1 MMGRTRWTQGR
12 MAAAFLLTA
21 GAALVAGLVWRELRK
36 AHLGAEQIVYPPL
49 DTLKPVSGDLWIV
62 DSGPVRPF
70 GLSLPVRMTVVRL
83 LEGDI
88 LVYSPT
94 RLTAELSREL
104 AALGPVRHLVAPSIG
119 HWTFLEDWQQAYPE
133 ATTWAVPGL
142 RHRPQV
148 RRARLR
154 IDHDL
159 HSNPADVWAES
170 LDQGLLSG
178 GGFEEVYLYHRPS
191 RTLIL
196 ADLVQNLEPAR
207 LPPLSRLMMNLVR
220 STSGETPLH
229 VRLALKLGRDRA
241 APALRKMLALEPE
254 RVVFAHGL
262 WFENRG
268 AERLRTAVAK
278 LARDLGEAPEPR
290 KTPMGG

>member
-1 MMGRTRWTQGR
+1 MVRRTRWTEGR

-21 GAALVAGLVWRELRK
+21 SAGLVAGLVWRERRK
-36 AHLGAEQIVYPPL
+36 ARLGTEQIGYPPL
-49 DTLKPVSGDLWIV
+49 DTLKPVCGDLWVV
-62 DSGPVRPF
+62 DSGPVRPL

-104 AALGPVRHLVAPSIG
+104 AALGTVRHLVAPSIG

-133 ATTWAVPGL
+133 ATTWAAPGL

-148 RRARLR
+148 RRAQLR

-159 HSNPADVWAES
+159 HSNPPDVWAAT

-191 RTLIL
+191 RTLLL

-220 STSGETPLH
+220 STAGETPLH
-229 VRLALKLGRDRA
+229 VRLALKLGRDVA
-241 APALRKMLALEPE
+241 APALRKMLALKPE

-268 AERLRTAVAK
+268 AERLRNAVAK

-290 KTPMGG
+290 KTPVGG